1 MFHKMFMIMAIDNGH
16 ENRDKIIVGDEEEEG
31 GRTWNNCES
40 SKEKEVERKD
50 TSSTNVKD
58 GCKDT
63 GSTNVKEDDTIEIRE
78 ETISRVQRIKEEGN
92 DLKEDDGKRRGEG
105 SQQWFYQ
112 AILNNLIA

>member
-1 MFHKMFMIMAIDNGH
+1 MRMTI
-16 ENRDKIIVGDEEEEG
+16 ENRDKIIVGDEKEEG

-78 ETISRVQRIKEEGN
+78 ETISRVQRIDQSEGK

-112 AILNNLIA
+112 AILNNLSA

>member
-1 MFHKMFMIMAIDNGH
+1 MAIDNGH

-50 TSSTNVKD
+50 TGSTNVKD
-58 GCKDT
+58 
-63 GSTNVKEDDTIEIRE
+63 DTIKIRE
-78 ETISRVQRIKEEGN
+78 ETISRVQRIKEEGK
-92 DLKEDDGKRRGEG
+92 DLKEDDGKRRREQ

-112 AILNNLIA
+112 EIFK